1 MHSYQLLRVRTCTS
15 VIQISLVLDFRCHVD
30 PYFHYLFTR
39 LLLHILV
46 LIKKKNNISNTLPQY
61 SKFIIIVGKC
71 YFRILIQP
79 IMVSIWRNRV
89 HFTNLHSGHIVII
102 MAIFSTIEYIERNE
116 KNHQFLKMS
125 ILEIFRRHLVSL
137 FTFSGI
143 GMRLFCLKE
152 FLLNL
157 QNRSGAFRNKV
168 CVKVMKELMKGF

>member
-1 MHSYQLLRVRTCTS
+1 MYVHVCLLLRYHWF
-15 VIQISLVLDFRCHVD
+15 QISDVKSILIFIIC
-30 PYFHYLFTR
+30 
-39 LLLHILV
+39 LLAFSYIFWSWL
-46 LIKKKNNISNTLPQY
+46 KKPNISNTLPQY
-61 SKFIIIVGKC
+61 SNFIIIVGKC

-89 HFTNLHSGHIVII
+89 HFINLHSGNIVII

-125 ILEIFRRHLVSL
+125 ILEVFRRYLVSL
-137 FTFSGI
+137 FTLSGI

-157 QNRSGAFRNKV
+157 QNRSRAFRNKV

>member
-1 MHSYQLLRVRTCTS
+1 
-15 VIQISLVLDFRCHVD
+15 
-30 PYFHYLFTR
+30 
-39 LLLHILV
+39 
-46 LIKKKNNISNTLPQY
+46 
-61 SKFIIIVGKC
+61 
-71 YFRILIQP
+71 
-79 IMVSIWRNRV
+79 MVSIWRNRV
-89 HFTNLHSGHIVII
+89 HFTNLHSGHIIII

-125 ILEIFRRHLVSL
+125 ILEIFRRYLVSL
-137 FTFSGI
+137 FTLSGI